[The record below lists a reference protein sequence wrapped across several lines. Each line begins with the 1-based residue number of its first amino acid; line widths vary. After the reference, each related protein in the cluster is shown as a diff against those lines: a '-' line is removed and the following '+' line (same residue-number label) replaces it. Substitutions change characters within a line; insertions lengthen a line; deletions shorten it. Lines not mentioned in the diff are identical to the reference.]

1 MLPPNVA
8 ALIADHGLAV
18 ELQTVLWVQGV
29 QVGLDQPSQAGVQV
43 DPGAVPADR
52 DVAYPHLRPG
62 QVTGGDHRN
71 WHQHLVQVTLQ
82 AAGYLEE
89 RAPSL
94 VSPGI
99 RDNLATKLRKTIKNR
114 VSQSVS
120 QWFSQTISAT
130 KFKI

>member
-1 MLPPNVA
+1 M
-8 ALIADHGLAV
+8 
-18 ELQTVLWVQGV
+18 LWVQGV
-29 QVGLDQPSQAGVQV
+29 QVCLDQPSQTGVQV

-52 DVAYPHLRPG
+52 DVAYPDFRPG
-62 QVTGGDHRN
+62 QVACGDHRN
-71 WHQHLVQVTLQ
+71 WHQDLVKITLQ

-89 RAPSL
+89 RTPSL

-120 QWFSQTISAT
+120 Q
-130 KFKI
+130 